1 MTPGAV
7 ETKRYIP
14 PFKEEN
20 GNPEPIVG
28 KESQRDS
35 TQQIGN
41 TAATL
46 RDAVYG
52 RAMQCLKACRG
63 QRGHVKGGSQ
73 YQGGTR
79 GDQFLSPSQNEER
92 AANHK
97 CIMECA
103 DKDACTAKT
112 NDLV

>member
-1 MTPGAV
+1 MG
-7 ETKRYIP
+7 E
-14 PFKEEN
+14 
-20 GNPEPIVG
+20 
-28 KESQRDS
+28 ESQTGS
-35 TQQIGN
+35 AQEN
-41 TAATL
+41 TAVTL

-52 RAMQCLKACRG
+52 RAMRCLKACRG

-79 GDQFLSPSQNEER
+79 GDQFLSPSRNEER

-97 CIMECA
+97 CFMACA
-103 DKDACTAKT
+103 EKGACTAKT